1 MDAVDQQALTGAVI
15 KEHRLDLAQLWLEF
29 VGLGGDAPEQL
40 IRDYCAGDAELTARE
55 RDALAQAVNEHC
67 AAIGLPL
74 RVPLS
79 GSALSLRPEG
89 RHDPE
94 PKDPYSSK

>member
-29 VGLGGDAPEQL
+29 VGLGGDASEQL
-40 IRDYCAGDAELTARE
+40 IRDYCAGEATLSAKE
-55 RDALAQAVNEHC
+55 RDALSQAVNEHC
-67 AAIGLPL
+67 AAEGLPL
-74 RVPLS
+74 RAPLS
-79 GSALSLRPEG
+79 NSALFLRQPE

-94 PKDPYSSK
+94 RKDPYSSK